1 MSEQSP
7 FAPFEVPPTQP
18 EKTAE
23 QPRQRRK
30 NRAKMEPPTAPTDQP
45 FTDVV
50 RAEDT
55 VRVPRQKRKKLA
67 GVQPNK
73 PSLKFD
79 LQTILRAAAGLNED
93 DLAAFEHIVGLLSE
107 AGKPGRERLL
117 AAIGKIFA

>member
-7 FAPFEVPPTQP
+7 FAPFETPVPGPPTQP
-18 EKTAE
+18 QK
-23 QPRQRRK
+23 RK
-30 NRAKMEPPTAPTDQP
+30 NRTKMSPPASPTDQP

-50 RAEDT
+50 RGEDT
-55 VRVPRQKRKKLA
+55 VVVTRQKRKKTEA
-67 GVQPNK
+67 K

-93 DLAAFEHIVGLLSE
+93 DLTTFEKIVGLLSE

-117 AAIGKIFA
+117 AAIEKIFA

>member
-18 EKTAE
+18 EKPVE
-23 QPRQRRK
+23 QPRQKRK
-30 NRAKMEPPTAPTDQP
+30 NRAKMEPAAPTDQP

-55 VRVPRQKRKKLA
+55 VRVPRQKRKKA
-67 GVQPNK
+67 EAK

-79 LQTILRAAAGLNED
+79 LQTILSAASLLNQD
-93 DLAAFEHIVGLLSE
+93 DMAVFEKIVGLLSE

-117 AAIGKIFA
+117 SAIEKIFA

>member
-7 FAPFEVPPTQP
+7 FAPFETPTPSPPTQP
-18 EKTAE
+18 EKPAKE
-23 QPRQRRK
+23 PRQKRK
-30 NRAKMEPPTAPTDQP
+30 NRTKMSPPASPTDQP

-50 RAEDT
+50 RGEDT
-55 VRVPRQKRKKLA
+55 VVVTRQKRKKTEA
-67 GVQPNK
+67 K

-79 LQTILRAAAGLNED
+79 LQTILRAAAGLNEE
-93 DLAAFEHIVGLLSE
+93 DLATFEKLVGLLSE

>member
-18 EKTAE
+18 EKPVE
-23 QPRQRRK
+23 QPRQKRK
-30 NRAKMEPPTAPTDQP
+30 NRAKMEPPAAPTDQP

-55 VRVPRQKRKKLA
+55 VRVPRQKRKKTEA
-67 GVQPNK
+67 K